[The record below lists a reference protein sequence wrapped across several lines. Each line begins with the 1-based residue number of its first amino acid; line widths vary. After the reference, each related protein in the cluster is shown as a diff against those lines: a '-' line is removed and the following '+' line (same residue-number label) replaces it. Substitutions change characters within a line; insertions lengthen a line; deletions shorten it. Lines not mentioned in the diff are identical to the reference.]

1 MSEKPVT
8 TRHRLIE
15 IRLPGCVAFLKPEE
29 VSRLLAHDP
38 ELWTEAIRRGKAILR
53 ARQAQARQSKVPA
66 RCKG

>member
-1 MSEKPVT
+1 MGEKPVT
-8 TRHRLIE
+8 TRHRLVE
-15 IRLPGCVAFLKPEE
+15 IKLPGCVIFLKPEE
-29 VSRLLAHDP
+29 VQRLLAQDP